1 MHFTDIYKLSTAI
14 AKGLSLQNRRMSP
27 DESMDA
33 AEHLINFFGYND
45 RVIDNMLEPEDRDAF
60 YTMEDIGV
68 LQTEREET
76 TLYDGREWRIHYW
89 ILNTE
94 RILELV
100 NFKVVDQVLEEKSKI
115 PVSIDTRHHETVS
128 SLLHYGISMVNDIT
142 GLRSAEMRKVV
153 LDNDLDA
160 VIMHMKGEPFNMQ
173 TMTFYEDIIAELNKF
188 FFEQIR
194 KSWEDGINLERIII
208 DPGIGFAKGL
218 KGNMDILRNI
228 DSFKIGQRL
237 LVGTSRK
244 TFIGK
249 ITGSSVEERLPGT
262 IATSIYLSGKGVD
275 ILRLHDVRENR
286 DAIKMM
292 RLLEG
297 SDSLP

>member
-1 MHFTDIYKLSTAI
+1 MKTSDNNGIKTEKKMHFTDIYKLSTAI

-100 NFKVVDQVLEEKSKI
+100 NFKVVDQVLEE
-115 PVSIDTRHHETVS
+115 
-128 SLLHYGISMVNDIT
+128 N
-142 GLRSAEMRKVV
+142 
-153 LDNDLDA
+153 
-160 VIMHMKGEPFNMQ
+160 
-173 TMTFYEDIIAELNKF
+173 
-188 FFEQIR
+188 
-194 KSWEDGINLERIII
+194 
-208 DPGIGFAKGL
+208 
-218 KGNMDILRNI
+218 
-228 DSFKIGQRL
+228 
-237 LVGTSRK
+237 
-244 TFIGK
+244 
-249 ITGSSVEERLPGT
+249 
-262 IATSIYLSGKGVD
+262 
-275 ILRLHDVRENR
+275 
-286 DAIKMM
+286 
-292 RLLEG
+292 
-297 SDSLP
+297 SDSLVYDQMPEDFWKPTQ